1 MATRKSIT
9 KKMLTTTP
17 TISMSGGG
25 TYGKGT
31 AWVSPSYNGNTD
43 LKVTGETPFPNL
55 KGPKKQPF
63 QIPMGGRGGGG
74 STVGYA
80 WDDYDRQMSLMDKIG
95 EMSAGYSSSGT
106 LGATDIDYENKM
118 ITQNLSPELQAQYD
132 ALLKRSGE
140 SQDRVGAMGSDPY
153 EMQQYLYNQNLALK
167 QPEQDALRDDAMS
180 MLASKGMLGSTG
192 GSGLYAG
199 VEESIQRSNA
209 MDFNDALMQ
218 SQGLMD
224 MERARGSGDLSTAMA
239 MGGAQVPF
247 IQAGTNQGAAI
258 KIGNV
263 SGVSDASANIANL
276 MGIQKGSKQK
286 GLWDAMGSGGGG
298 GGGVLGGL
306 LGGSYIAT
314 AATDALGEEGLQV
327 FEDWR
332 DYMGVTHPTFVSSF
346 GRYRVTA
353 PKIVEEI
360 DKKENSKSLYREIWD
375 SYLKPIYNMI
385 VEDKDNPKALSDYKV
400 MVRELTK
407 KYLRS

>member
-1 MATRKSIT
+1 MAHKPAHRK
-9 KKMLTTTP
+9 
-17 TISMSGGG
+17 GGG
-25 TYGKGT
+25 SRRGKYGRAEGGGKNLYGMRY
-31 AWVSPSYNGNTD
+31 SDG
-43 LKVTGETPFPNL
+43 GGFPAQ
-55 KGPKKQPF
+55 KTQ
-63 QIPMGGRGGGG
+63 QITFPGGGGGG

-80 WDDYDRQMSLMDKIG
+80 WDDYNRQMALLDKIG

-106 LGATDIDYENKM
+106 LGKTDIDYENKM

-132 ALLKRSGE
+132 ALLARSGA
-140 SQDRVGAMGSDPY
+140 SQQRVAAMGNNPY

-167 QPEQDALRDDAMS
+167 QPEQEGLRDDAMS
-180 MLASKGMLGSTG
+180 MLAAKGMLGSTG

-199 VEESIQRSNA
+199 VEESIQRSNS

-286 GLWDAMGSGGGG
+286 GLWDAMGSSGGGG
-298 GGGVLGGL
+298 GLGGL

>member
-1 MATRKSIT
+1 MAYEQSTDKRTMPKEKGFVPT
-9 KKMLTTTP
+9 KWAKGGIMNSPLNTGGQKTKTVY
-17 TISMSGGG
+17 INSGGG
-25 TYGKGT
+25 
-31 AWVSPSYNGNTD
+31 
-43 LKVTGETPFPNL
+43 
-55 KGPKKQPF
+55 
-63 QIPMGGRGGGG
+63 GGGG
-74 STVGYA
+74 SNVGYA
-80 WDDYDRQMSLMDKIG
+80 WDDYDRQMGLMDKIG

-106 LGATDIDYENKM
+106 LGTTDIDYENKM

-132 ALLKRSGE
+132 ALLKRSGA

-167 QPEQDALRDDAMS
+167 QPEQDSLRDDAMS
-180 MLASKGMLGSTG
+180 MLAAKGMLGSTG

-209 MDFNDALMQ
+209 MDFNEAMAQ
-218 SQGLMD
+218 SQSMMD
-224 MERARGSGDLSTAMA
+224 LERARGSGDLSTAMA

-286 GLWDAMGSGGGG
+286 GLWDAMGSSGGGG
-298 GGGVLGGL
+298 GNPLGGL

-327 FEDWR
+327 FENWR

>member
-1 MATRKSIT
+1 MAIGSKYNKAVTNQAKFGANRT
-9 KKMLTTTP
+9 VT
-17 TISMSGGG
+17 GGG
-25 TYGKGT
+25 K
-31 AWVSPSYNGNTD
+31 
-43 LKVTGETPFPNL
+43 
-55 KGPKKQPF
+55 
-63 QIPMGGRGGGG
+63 GGRGNVGANTEYRAQMKKNSPYNKTQTSQFTFGGGGGGGG

-80 WDDYDRQMSLMDKIG
+80 WDDYDRQMALMDKIG

-106 LGATDIDYENKM
+106 LGTTDIDYENKM

-132 ALLKRSGE
+132 ALLKRSGA

-153 EMQQYLYNQNLALK
+153 EMQQYLYDANLALK

-180 MLASKGMLGSTG
+180 MLAAKGMLGSTG

-286 GLWDAMGSGGGG
+286 GLWDAMGSSGGGG
-298 GGGVLGGL
+298 GNPLGGL

-385 VEDKDNPKALSDYKV
+385 VEDKDNPKALSDYKI

>member
-1 MATRKSIT
+1 MAVNANERFNRVTVGKGRAVNPNGDRGSGKLAGYNNPNYLRNKAAQDAKNQSG
-9 KKMLTTTP
+9 LNF
-17 TISMSGGG
+17 SFGGG
-25 TYGKGT
+25 
-31 AWVSPSYNGNTD
+31 
-43 LKVTGETPFPNL
+43 
-55 KGPKKQPF
+55 
-63 QIPMGGRGGGG
+63 GGGGGG
-74 STVGYA
+74 SNVGYA

-106 LGATDIDYENKM
+106 LGTTDIDYENKM

-132 ALLKRSGE
+132 ALLARSGA
-140 SQDRVGAMGSDPY
+140 SQQRVSAMGSDPY

-167 QPEQDALRDDAMS
+167 QPEQAALRDDAMS
-180 MLASKGMLGSTG
+180 MLAAKGMLGSTG

-209 MDFNDALMQ
+209 MDFNEALMQ

-286 GLWDAMGSGGGG
+286 GLWDAMGSSGGGG
-298 GGGVLGGL
+298 GLGGL

-385 VEDKDNPKALSDYKV
+385 VEDKDNPKALSDYKI